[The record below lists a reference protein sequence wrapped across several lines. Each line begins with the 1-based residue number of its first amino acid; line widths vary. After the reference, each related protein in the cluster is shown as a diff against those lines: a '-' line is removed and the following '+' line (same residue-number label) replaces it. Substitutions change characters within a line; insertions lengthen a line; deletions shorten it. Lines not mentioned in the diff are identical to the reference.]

1 MFTANAMPAFTK
13 VGLGRGRKW
22 YMIYFKEHFPSR
34 KLAVILRLLLEGS
47 KVSLETKSA
56 DTEQKRRRER
66 EKERE
71 AGCTH
76 FRILS
81 LSTFFLFVFL
91 IHLVKHFCGDHK
103 ETGDEVT
110 LLLLPTRP
118 VLINKGHK

>member
-1 MFTANAMPAFTK
+1 
-13 VGLGRGRKW
+13 
-22 YMIYFKEHFPSR
+22 MIYFKEHFPSR

-81 LSTFFLFVFL
+81 LSTFFLFFSYTWSSTSVVTTRKL
-91 IHLVKHFCGDHK
+91 GMKSLCFCCQQDQF
-103 ETGDEVT
+103 
-110 LLLLPTRP
+110 
-118 VLINKGHK
+118 

>member
-76 FRILS
+76 FRIH
-81 LSTFFLFVFL
+81 LFSVFL